1 MAKQQQQPTPPTRE
15 WIDEWIDKYLEEH
28 PNEIIEDFQGLEDQA
43 DYEWWCKEIDAGRPT
58 PYDLTKEQEKESHKA
73 RVTPGGSGKPK
84 ANTERKRKPNDT
96 KRTII
101 SWVKTLFEGFALNG
115 KVANVIVSN
124 VERSID
130 FEMDGKHYTLS
141 LTEHRPPKK

>member
-1 MAKQQQQPTPPTRE
+1 MAKKEPNYPTQE
-15 WIDEWIDKYLEEH
+15 WIDQWIDKYLEDH

-58 PYDLTKEQEKESHKA
+58 PYDLTKEQEAESHKA
-73 RVTPGGSGKPK
+73 RVTPGGSGKSK

-115 KVANVIVSN
+115 KVTNVIVSN

-130 FEMDGKHYTLS
+130 FEMDGKQYTLS